1 MENVS
6 NKIPVDM
13 IMIGTLNTQI
23 TISIINFNPTP
34 PHPHQNTKI
43 NYELMKKPQII
54 RLVVN
59 DGKTFITD
67 N

>member
-34 PHPHQNTKI
+34 PHQKNKI